1 MIMFDFSKTF
11 SNFNS
16 ILINM
21 STIKSWVFPSFLQ
34 WKYIVAILNFFLL
47 IIAFIL
53 IFILYKIL
61 FIFTGNEGYEL

>member
-1 MIMFDFSKTF
+1 MIMCDFSKTF
-11 SNFNS
+11 SNFNI

-34 WKYIVAILNFFLL
+34 WKYIVAIFNFFLL

-53 IFILYKIL
+53 ICMLYKIL
-61 FIFTGNEGYEL
+61 FILSGNEVYEL